1 MSLTLILVHLDTAFT
16 YLAAEDSDFDIAKWF
31 ILCAQR

>member
-1 MSLTLILVHLDTAFT
+1 MSLALILVHLATAYM

-31 ILCAQR
+31 ILCAQI